1 MNLIDQLPPSIEW
14 RIYSGDTARLT
25 VIIRDADDQLVDLTD
40 YEFESHIK
48 LVENQGDPEEVIS
61 VVANGGGMLTV
72 EIPDTTILPNN
83 TVFDIQS
90 TSPDGVVNTILRGTI
105 AKELDVTR

>member
-25 VIIRDADDQLVDLTD
+25 VIIRDADDQLVDLSD
-40 YEFESHIK
+40 YTFESHIK
-48 LVENQGDPEEVIS
+48 FNENQPDPEEIIS
-61 VVANGGGMLTV
+61 LVANSEGMLTV
-72 EIPDTTILPNN
+72 EIPSTASLPTN

-90 TSPDGVVNTILRGTI
+90 TSPDDVVNTILRGTI
-105 AKELDVTR
+105 IKEQDVTR

>member
-40 YEFESHIK
+40 YTF
-48 LVENQGDPEEVIS
+48 
-61 VVANGGGMLTV
+61 
-72 EIPDTTILPNN
+72 DTTILPSN

-105 AKELDVTR
+105 VRELDVTR